1 MAKGRPG
8 AIACLLGAAAS
19 LAGAS
24 SASAATEVG
33 NDCAATAGVQGVAFV
48 QLAEAPGNPL
58 PFAVPAPG
66 VLTKWRVTKEQHTLE
81 PFEAKLKVYRATDV
95 PNQLEVVG
103 GSALETLEEGPNS
116 FDARIPVQAGDRLGL
131 YGTTP
136 SGAMNCMTSSA
147 QDVIGVSVGDVPP
160 GSAQVFSVEKS
171 SSRVAVSALVEPDA
185 DHDGFG
191 DETQDRCPQSAS
203 LHDAVCP
210 RISLSSFALGGRVSA
225 QLLVAADAIV
235 PVTASGTV
243 RLPGRAKKR
252 TGTSTQLRLSPVT
265 QTVAPGQIAQFTL
278 PFPKPLLSA
287 LRKLPRGRS
296 LQLSL
301 EAGATDLAGAVTTT
315 GGTVRLRGQA
325 RPHR

>member
-191 DETQDRCPQSAS
+191 DETQDRCPQSAAVQVACPPLS
-203 LHDAVCP
+203 VDAVAEP
-210 RISLSSFALGGRVSA
+210 PSRGSVVV
-225 QLLVAADAIV
+225 LVATSAEAPIAV
-235 PVTASGTV
+235 SGATAGFELTAPQKPVS
-243 RLPGRAKKR
+243 
-252 TGTSTQLRLSPVT
+252 TGV
-265 QTVAPGQIAQFTL
+265 IAAFTL
-278 PFPKPLLSA
+278 PFPVRLKSRLA
-287 LRKLPRGRS
+287 KLPKARSLTLRVTAEGRYLAGVAAADTLTVKLRGR
-296 LQLSL
+296 
-301 EAGATDLAGAVTTT
+301 AKAHGPHKAK
-315 GGTVRLRGQA
+315 RG
-325 RPHR
+325 RR

>member
-1 MAKGRPG
+1 MQMRKGAGLAVPLALVVG
-8 AIACLLGAAAS
+8 AMLTTSQPAAA
-19 LAGAS
+19 AVR
-24 SASAATEVG
+24 VG
-33 NDCAATAGVQGVAFV
+33 NDCFADKVVEGSTLV
-48 QLAEAPGNPL
+48 QLASDPANPL
-58 PFAVPAPG
+58 PLTVPEAG
-66 VLTKWRVTKEQHTLE
+66 VLTRWTSKSELE
-81 PFEAKLKVYRATDV
+81 GPVPERLKVLRATAVAGQFEVIGESAEQQV
-95 PNQLEVVG
+95 PDGIN
-103 GSALETLEEGPNS
+103 TFNT
-116 FDARIPVQAGDRLGL
+116 RIPVQAGDRLGV
-131 YGTTP
+131 YGAP
-136 SGAMNCMTSSA
+136 SSGGLTCPGKA
-147 QDVIGVSVGDVPP
+147 GDHYGYFAGNLPT
-160 GSAQVFSVEKS
+160 GSAGTFEQADG
-171 SSRVAVSALVEPDA
+171 RVAVSALVEPDA